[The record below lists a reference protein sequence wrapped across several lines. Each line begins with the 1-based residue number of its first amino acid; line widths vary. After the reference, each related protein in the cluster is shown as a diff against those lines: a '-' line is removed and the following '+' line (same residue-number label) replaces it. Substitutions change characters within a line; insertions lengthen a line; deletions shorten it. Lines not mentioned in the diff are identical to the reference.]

1 MWQTA
6 GALAHKMGG
15 HGGMD
20 FLMDL
25 RLCYCLQNG
34 LPLDMD
40 VYDLAASC
48 SLAELSE
55 RSCRNRGATQD
66 VPDFNR
72 VEYKAVNLSTLEKLA
87 TEKNLEKITVA
98 DLLQAGLV
106 RKRQL
111 VKILGDGTLTKKLEV
126 EANAFSKK
134 AEEAITAAG
143 GTIAKV

>member
-1 MWQTA
+1 M
-6 GALAHKMGG
+6 
-15 HGGMD
+15 
-20 FLMDL
+20 
-25 RLCYCLQNG
+25 
-34 LPLDMD
+34 
-40 VYDLAASC
+40 
-48 SLAELSE
+48 
-55 RSCRNRGATQD
+55 
-66 VPDFNR
+66 
-72 VEYKAVNLSTLEKLA
+72 
-87 TEKNLEKITVA
+87 A